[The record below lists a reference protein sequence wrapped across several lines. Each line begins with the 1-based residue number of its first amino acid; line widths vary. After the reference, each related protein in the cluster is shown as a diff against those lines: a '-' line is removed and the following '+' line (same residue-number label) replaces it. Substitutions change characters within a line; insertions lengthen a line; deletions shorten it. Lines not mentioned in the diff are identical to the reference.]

1 MMSTSNQRIILS
13 MPLNYVHKLDELVR
27 FGVAPSRNALVEKI
41 VGGFLSDLKDQRKSD
56 NSAMGSLVGFILFM
70 VGVGIIASIFK
81 GE

>member
-1 MMSTSNQRIILS
+1 MSTSNQRIILS
-13 MPLNYVHKLDELVR
+13 MPINYVHQLDELVR
-27 FGVAPSRNALVEKI
+27 LGVSPSRNALVEKI

-56 NSAMGSLVGFILFM
+56 NSAMGSLIGFILFM

>member
-13 MPLNYVHKLDELVR
+13 MPINYVHQLDELVR
-27 FGVAPSRNALVEKI
+27 LGVAPSRNALVEKI
-41 VGGFLSDLKDQRKSD
+41 IGGFLSDLKDQRKSD

>member
-13 MPLNYVHKLDELVR
+13 MPINYVHQLDELVR
-27 FGVAPSRNALVEKI
+27 FGVAPSRNAIVEKI
-41 VGGFLSDLKDQRKSD
+41 IGGFLSDLKDQRKSD

-70 VGVGIIASIFK
+70 VGVGIITSIFK

>member
-1 MMSTSNQRIILS
+1 MSTSNQRIILS

>member
-13 MPLNYVHKLDELVR
+13 MPINYVHKLDELVR

>member
-13 MPLNYVHKLDELVR
+13 MPINYVHQLDELVR
-27 FGVAPSRNALVEKI
+27 LGVAPSRNALVEKI
-41 VGGFLSDLKDQRKSD
+41 LGGFLSDLKDQRKSD

>member
-1 MMSTSNQRIILS
+1 
-13 MPLNYVHKLDELVR
+13 MPINYVHQLDELVR
-27 FGVAPSRNALVEKI
+27 LGVSPSRNALVEKI

-56 NSAMGSLVGFILFM
+56 NSAMGSLIGFILFM